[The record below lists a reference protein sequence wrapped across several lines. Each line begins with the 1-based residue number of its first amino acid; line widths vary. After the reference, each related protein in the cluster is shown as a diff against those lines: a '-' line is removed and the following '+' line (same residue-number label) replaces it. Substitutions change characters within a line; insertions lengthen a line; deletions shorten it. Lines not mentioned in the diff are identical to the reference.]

1 MKSWRTWW
9 RTGRP
14 RRSSSLFE
22 TDESAAERFDFARS
36 DYRVLIALRED
47 YLAPL
52 ESLKTSMPSIAQN
65 RLRLAPMTGTQ
76 ALTAVLRPGKKLVT
90 EEVAEAI
97 VRFVAGGA
105 ELANAEVEP
114 SLLSL
119 ICREL
124 NDARVAQGRKE
135 ISLDLLAGSHA
146 SILSN
151 FYERALAD
159 QPAAV
164 RRIIEDDLLTA
175 SGFRE
180 NVAEESLVSRL
191 AAAGAAP
198 GHIGVAGQSA
208 TATC

>member
-1 MKSWRTWW
+1 M
-9 RTGRP
+9 
-14 RRSSSLFE
+14 
-22 TDESAAERFDFARS
+22 AA
-36 DYRVLIALRED
+36 
-47 YLAPL
+47 
-52 ESLKTSMPSIAQN
+52 
-65 RLRLAPMTGTQ
+65 
-76 ALTAVLRPGKKLVT
+76 
-90 EEVAEAI
+90 AI

-124 NDARVAQGRKE
+124 NDARIAQGRSE

-164 RRIIEDDLLTA
+164 RRIIEDELLTE

-180 NVAEESLVSRL
+180 NVAEERLLQPLQPRRVPRPTRSPCWSTAGCCASRS
-191 AAAGAAP
+191 AWTC
-198 GHIGVAGQSA
+198 VASS
-208 TATC
+208 